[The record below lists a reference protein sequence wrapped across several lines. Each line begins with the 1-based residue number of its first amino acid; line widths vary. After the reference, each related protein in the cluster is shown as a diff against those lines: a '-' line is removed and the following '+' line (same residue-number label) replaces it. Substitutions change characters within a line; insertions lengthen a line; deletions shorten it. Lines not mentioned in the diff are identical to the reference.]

1 MKPSNEGRGSVRV
14 RTYGVERTSAFSD
27 GVFAIVATLLVL
39 EIKLPDP
46 PLPGQ
51 ELGAEL
57 VDNIPAFLGWLVSFV
72 VLARFWTVHH
82 HVVDALDRVSKHTIV
97 WNFVFLGTISLLPFA
112 ASLVGTYEFES
123 AGPLVVFTLCFG
135 ISAFTLGLFTHHVAR
150 AEHLRREAKHDLDR
164 MWRHHILIV
173 PAIAVVAS
181 AAALIHPAVALAVL
195 GAESVG
201 VFVWLHGPSVP
212 G

>member
-1 MKPSNEGRGSVRV
+1 M
-14 RTYGVERTSAFSD
+14 RTYGVERTGAFSD

-46 PLPGQ
+46 PLPGR
-51 ELGAEL
+51 EIGAEL

-82 HVVDALDRVSKHTIV
+82 HVMDALARVSKHTIV
-97 WNFVFLGTISLLPFA
+97 WNFVFLGTMSLLPFA

-123 AGPLVVFTLCFG
+123 AGPLVVFTLAFAL
-135 ISAFTLGLFTHHVAR
+135 SALTLGLFTHHVAG

-164 MWRHHILIV
+164 LWRHHILIV
-173 PAIAVVAS
+173 PAIAVMAS
-181 AAALIHPAVALAVL
+181 AAALLHPALALAVL

-201 VFVWLHGPSVP
+201 IFVWLHAPSGP